1 MRLREV
7 FPTYDFR
14 KLCPLLLR
22 HFLLRQLLLRTNLPA
37 ERKIHNRYDEHG
49 TYITDRI
56 QPKIQQVKMTI
67 LNKNFMHLIQNAH
80 SCTQCDSNSKADA
93 DPGSGGISC
102 LFCGTRYRQHH
113 QGCKKTKKSEF
124 VDMCQAPWTVQ
135 FQMKPQRIV
144 QTVRLDADVAA
155 YFADAEAVN
164 AALRQIIAIS
174 RLVKDEAA
182 KAEAVRDQKAQA
194 QAAVAEEAAEGE
206 EVALETEAA
215 DAEEAAAAPEA
226 EAAAGET
233 TEERKETL

>member
-1 MRLREV
+1 MQRKPQPAFDRFNEKPAFRGDRFSEGGDRFGGERRPRFSNDRFEDRGGRFADRGERFGGDRFERREGA
-7 FPTYDFR
+7 FAGNRRFNDGKPFR
-14 KLCPLLLR
+14 RFDRSEPRFGDRSGPRAKAFETR
-22 HFLLRQLLLRTNLPA
+22 
-37 ERKIHNRYDEHG
+37 RY
-49 TYITDRI
+49 TDR
-56 QPKIQQVKMTI
+56 
-67 LNKNFMHLIQNAH
+67 A
-80 SCTQCDSNSKADA
+80 A
-93 DPGSGGISC
+93 
-102 LFCGTRYRQHH
+102 
-113 QGCKKTKKSEF
+113 F
-124 VDMCQAPWTVQ
+124 VQT
-135 FQMKPQRIV
+135 

-233 TEERKETL
+233 TEEKKETL

>member
-1 MRLREV
+1 MQRKPQPAFDRFNEK
-7 FPTYDFR
+7 PAFR
-14 KLCPLLLR
+14 GDR
-22 HFLLRQLLLRTNLPA
+22 FSEGGDRFGG
-37 ERKIHNRYDEHG
+37 ERRPRFSNDRFEDRGSRFGGDRFDRGDRFGGNRRFNDGKPFRRFDRSEPRFGDRSGPRAKAFETRRY
-49 TYITDRI
+49 TDR
-56 QPKIQQVKMTI
+56 
-67 LNKNFMHLIQNAH
+67 A
-80 SCTQCDSNSKADA
+80 A
-93 DPGSGGISC
+93 
-102 LFCGTRYRQHH
+102 
-113 QGCKKTKKSEF
+113 F
-124 VDMCQAPWTVQ
+124 VQT
-135 FQMKPQRIV
+135 

-233 TEERKETL
+233 TEEKKETL

>member
-1 MRLREV
+1 MQRKPQPAFDRFNEKPAFRGDRFSEGGDRFGGERRPRFSNDRFEDRGSRFGGDRFDRGDRFGGDRGGRFADRGERFGGDRFERREGA
-7 FPTYDFR
+7 FAGNRRFNDGKPFR
-14 KLCPLLLR
+14 RFDRSEPRFGDRSGPRAKTFETR
-22 HFLLRQLLLRTNLPA
+22 
-37 ERKIHNRYDEHG
+37 RY
-49 TYITDRI
+49 TDR
-56 QPKIQQVKMTI
+56 
-67 LNKNFMHLIQNAH
+67 A
-80 SCTQCDSNSKADA
+80 A
-93 DPGSGGISC
+93 
-102 LFCGTRYRQHH
+102 
-113 QGCKKTKKSEF
+113 F
-124 VDMCQAPWTVQ
+124 VQT
-135 FQMKPQRIV
+135 

-155 YFADAEAVN
+155 YYADAEAVN

-233 TEERKETL
+233 TEEKKETL

>member
-1 MRLREV
+1 MQRKPQPAFDRFNEKPAFRGDRFSEGGDRFGGERRPRFSNDRFEDRGSRFGGDRFDRGDRFGGDRFERREGA
-7 FPTYDFR
+7 FGGNRRFNDGKPFR
-14 KLCPLLLR
+14 RFDRSEPRFGDRSGPRAKAFETR
-22 HFLLRQLLLRTNLPA
+22 
-37 ERKIHNRYDEHG
+37 RY
-49 TYITDRI
+49 TDR
-56 QPKIQQVKMTI
+56 
-67 LNKNFMHLIQNAH
+67 A
-80 SCTQCDSNSKADA
+80 A
-93 DPGSGGISC
+93 
-102 LFCGTRYRQHH
+102 
-113 QGCKKTKKSEF
+113 F
-124 VDMCQAPWTVQ
+124 VQT
-135 FQMKPQRIV
+135 

-164 AALRQIIAIS
+164 AALRQIIAMS

-233 TEERKETL
+233 TEEKKETL

>member
-1 MRLREV
+1 MQRKPQPAFDRFNEK
-7 FPTYDFR
+7 PAFR
-14 KLCPLLLR
+14 GDR
-22 HFLLRQLLLRTNLPA
+22 FSEGGDRFGG
-37 ERKIHNRYDEHG
+37 ERRPRFSNDRFEDRGNRFGGNRRFNDGKPFRRFDRSEPRFGDRSGPRAKAFETRRY
-49 TYITDRI
+49 TDR
-56 QPKIQQVKMTI
+56 
-67 LNKNFMHLIQNAH
+67 A
-80 SCTQCDSNSKADA
+80 A
-93 DPGSGGISC
+93 
-102 LFCGTRYRQHH
+102 
-113 QGCKKTKKSEF
+113 F
-124 VDMCQAPWTVQ
+124 VQT
-135 FQMKPQRIV
+135 

-194 QAAVAEEAAEGE
+194 QATVAEEAAEGE

-233 TEERKETL
+233 TEEKKETL

>member
-1 MRLREV
+1 MQRKPQPAFDRFNEKPAFRGDRFSEGGDRFGGERRPRFSNDRFEDRGSRFGGDRFDRGDRFGGDRGGRFADRGERFGGDRFERREGA
-7 FPTYDFR
+7 FGGNRRFNDGKPFR
-14 KLCPLLLR
+14 RFARREPR
-22 HFLLRQLLLRTNLPA
+22 FGDRSGPRAPA
-37 ERKIHNRYDEHG
+37 FETRRY
-49 TYITDRI
+49 TDR
-56 QPKIQQVKMTI
+56 
-67 LNKNFMHLIQNAH
+67 A
-80 SCTQCDSNSKADA
+80 A
-93 DPGSGGISC
+93 
-102 LFCGTRYRQHH
+102 
-113 QGCKKTKKSEF
+113 F
-124 VDMCQAPWTVQ
+124 VQT
-135 FQMKPQRIV
+135 

-233 TEERKETL
+233 TEEKKETL

>member
-1 MRLREV
+1 MQRKPQPAFDRFNEKPAFRGDRFSEGGDRFGGERRPRFSNDRFEDRGSRFADRGERFGGDRSERREGA
-7 FPTYDFR
+7 FGGNRRFNDGKPFR
-14 KLCPLLLR
+14 RFDRSEPRFGDRSGPRAKAFETR
-22 HFLLRQLLLRTNLPA
+22 
-37 ERKIHNRYDEHG
+37 RY
-49 TYITDRI
+49 TDR
-56 QPKIQQVKMTI
+56 
-67 LNKNFMHLIQNAH
+67 A
-80 SCTQCDSNSKADA
+80 A
-93 DPGSGGISC
+93 
-102 LFCGTRYRQHH
+102 
-113 QGCKKTKKSEF
+113 F
-124 VDMCQAPWTVQ
+124 VQT
-135 FQMKPQRIV
+135 

-233 TEERKETL
+233 TEKKKETL

>member
-1 MRLREV
+1 MQRKPQPAFDRFNEKPAFRGDRFSEGGDRFGGERRPRFSNDRFEDRGGRFADRGERFGGDRFERREGA
-7 FPTYDFR
+7 FGGNRRFNDGKPFR
-14 KLCPLLLR
+14 RFDRSEPRFGDRSGPRAKAFETR
-22 HFLLRQLLLRTNLPA
+22 
-37 ERKIHNRYDEHG
+37 RY
-49 TYITDRI
+49 TDR
-56 QPKIQQVKMTI
+56 
-67 LNKNFMHLIQNAH
+67 A
-80 SCTQCDSNSKADA
+80 A
-93 DPGSGGISC
+93 
-102 LFCGTRYRQHH
+102 
-113 QGCKKTKKSEF
+113 F
-124 VDMCQAPWTVQ
+124 VQT
-135 FQMKPQRIV
+135 

-194 QAAVAEEAAEGE
+194 QATVAEEAAEGE

-233 TEERKETL
+233 TEEKKETL